1 MDAFPDLDTLSDED
15 LRRLIDE
22 RQQEEEGLSL
32 RRRVLHGEI
41 DLLHAEVQARL
52 RAREG
57 EGTGHLSEIDVQNL
71 AGILAHQGPPT
82 ELPGELDELD

>member
-1 MDAFPDLDTLSDED
+1 MDAFPDLETLSDDD

-22 RQQEEEGLSL
+22 RQHEEENLSL

-41 DLLHAEVQARL
+41 DLLHAEVHARL
-52 RAREG
+52 LAREG
-57 EGTGHLSEIDVQNL
+57 EGSGHLSEIDVQNL
-71 AGILAHQGPPT
+71 AGILTHHGPPA